1 MPVTLE
7 DADID
12 EAPLEDDEKDGDGV
26 FGPVRE
32 DVILTVGLLDDDVDA
47 EALGEKARVWTDV
60 IVTDALRSE
69 LEKQSQT
76 ATRRSMS
83 SETSRFSE
91 NASESQKQSRNEK
104 PTDSR

>member
-47 EALGEKARVWTDV
+47 EALGEKARVLTDV
-60 IVTDALRSE
+60 IVTDALPLRVGKAEPDRDTDEHE
-69 LEKQSQT
+69 LGDVEIFGE
-76 ATRRSMS
+76 R
-83 SETSRFSE
+83 E
-91 NASESQKQSRNEK
+91 
-104 PTDSR
+104 